1 MSVPMALP
9 LRRTPSAVRG
19 LCLLAFPHGGQRS
32 ARRNAWAGMSADAVR
47 SRARA
52 EAAEAL
58 EASSTRARPVLRDGT
73 GW

>member
-1 MSVPMALP
+1 MSLPMALP

-32 ARRNAWAGMSADAVR
+32 ARRNAWAGMSAQTAHG
-47 SRARA
+47 RARA
-52 EAAEAL
+52 EAEEAL
-58 EASSTRARPVLRDGT
+58 GTSVARARPVRHGT